1 VVVVV
6 RIERGIKESEGQRER
21 QNAMDDFA
29 HIQELEA
36 LQQQHA
42 ALFYQMHHQEAA
54 ERLKRQALREELARV
69 LLAMREAQ
77 TASHTQPACNVQ
89 AALSVRAS
97 TLTHQIAASSEQIA
111 SLAEQEELA
120 ERCYEETLQQLEA
133 LLAPRPSDCGYQD

>member
-1 VVVVV
+1 MHW
-6 RIERGIKESEGQRER
+6 ERDITEPEGQQER
-21 QNAMDDFA
+21 QSAMDHLT

-36 LQQQHA
+36 QQQQHA

-77 TASHTQPACNVQ
+77 AATQERPACNVQ

-97 TLTHQIAASSEQIA
+97 TLNHQIATSSAQIA

-120 ERCYEETLQQLEA
+120 EHCYEETLQQLEA
-133 LLAPRPSDCGYQD
+133 LLEQAGNSGEQLD

>member
-1 VVVVV
+1 
-6 RIERGIKESEGQRER
+6 
-21 QNAMDDFA
+21 MDHLA

-36 LQQQHA
+36 QQQQHA

-77 TASHTQPACNVQ
+77 VATQARPACNMQ

-97 TLTHQIAASSEQIA
+97 MLTHQIAACSAHIA

-133 LLAPRPSDCGYQD
+133 LLAPWPSDGGRQDEGGGVECRGVLTSEEHEHST

>member
-1 VVVVV
+1 MMLM
-6 RIERGIKESEGQRER
+6 ERDIKAPGGQRER
-21 QNAMDDFA
+21 QSAMDQLA

-36 LQQQHA
+36 QQQQHA

-77 TASHTQPACNVQ
+77 AATQARPACNMQ

-97 TLTHQIAASSEQIA
+97 TLNHQIAASSAQIA

-120 ERCYEETLQQLEA
+120 EHCYEETLRQLEA
-133 LLAPRPSDCGYQD
+133 LLAPWPSDGGHQD